1 MFINAI
7 QSVFGGEYGQ
17 EIHLQ
22 SCLNFILF
30 AKLARSKSR
39 IVYFGANNAERYAI
53 AEGNETL
60 AQRLRDDVVA
70 AGGLVHGGMSL
81 TALKKETDGRYVLT
95 FGDRG
100 DASAHDAVVLAIP
113 ATVIRAGVALD
124 TNLGIASETLDAI
137 AGLQYGDNTKT
148 MFQFGSNW
156 RLPHSGAMG
165 LLTQAIRCCRTCRWA
180 FPSKTGGL
188 LRTR

>member
-1 MFINAI
+1 M
-7 QSVFGGEYGQ
+7 FGGEYGQ

-95 FGDRG
+95 FEDGTS
-100 DASAHDAVVLAIP
+100 SAHDAVVLAIP

-124 TNLGIASETLDAI
+124 TNLGIAPETPDAI

-148 MFQFGSNW
+148 MFQFGSN
-156 RLPHSGAMG
+156 LPFAALGGDGTAYASDPM
-165 LLTQAIRCCRTCRWA
+165 LPNVQVA
-180 FPSKTGGL
+180 FPSKRRHL